1 MKKEYLQA
9 YQAKEREDFDRF
21 YVKFSPMDWIRM
33 TAIPLYKDLKLFITL
48 LYILFVALTGL
59 IMKRFGL
66 KFHLQELY

>member
-21 YVKFSPMDWIRM
+21 IRKIQSHGLDPDDRYPSLQRLEIVHHLIVYSVCS
-33 TAIPLYKDLKLFITL
+33 TYR
-48 LYILFVALTGL
+48 L